1 MTSSSNV
8 MWCLSTITQC
18 GDGTTVQV
26 LHARLLVLMQQT
38 QHLDGLRSTFAE
50 M

>member
-26 LHARLLVLMQQT
+26 LHVKLLKLRQQT
-38 QHLDGLRSTFAE
+38 QHLNGLRSTCAE